1 MIRFLVFFS
10 FLFFQHLPLSRVV
23 FVNKEIIIIII
34 IVKIGNHM

>member
-10 FLFFQHLPLSRVV
+10 FSFFQHLPLSRVV

-34 IVKIGNHM
+34 VRIGNHM